1 MPHLLR
7 VPEIAANTTEAT
19 LLAWPVAENA
29 TYSRSDVIAVVE
41 TSKAVVD
48 VEAETDG
55 VVLKRLVDEGTDV
68 GVGDPI
74 AVLGEPG
81 ESVTDLAAA
90 LRQLG
95 VDGPVVAAPTNG
107 EARQF
112 ASPLARRMARDS
124 GLPLADLTG
133 TGPNGRILRRDVEQ
147 AMAGAPT
154 PANPPS
160 PPPAQAAPQPT
171 APVDYVDIPHGK
183 VRRAVAERLS
193 ESQRTVP
200 HFYLRG
206 SARVDALL
214 ALRRDLNEAGPPVRI
229 SLNDLIVKAVAR
241 AHVIVPAMNAIWT
254 TDAVRQFDTVDLA
267 VAIASERGLVTP
279 VLHSVENASVSSV
292 ALRIRDLVE
301 RAEAGRIQHRE
312 LEGGSATVTNLG
324 MYGTEDFAAIINP
337 PHASIVAVGAVRQ
350 EPIVVDGEVTVGAV
364 LRCTVSVDHRVVDGA
379 LAAEWMRAFVATLE
393 NPIQILT

>member
-1 MPHLLR
+1 VPHLLR

-147 AMAGAPT
+147 AMARTPT
-154 PANPPS
+154 PADPP
-160 PPPAQAAPQPT
+160 PT
-171 APVDYVDIPHGK
+171 APAQPVGYVDIPHGK

-193 ESQRTVP
+193 DSQRNVP

-214 ALRRDLNEAGPPVRI
+214 ALRRDLNEAGLPVRI

-254 TDAVRQFDTVDLA
+254 TDAVGQFDTVDLA

-292 ALRIRDLVE
+292 ALSIRDLVE
-301 RAEAGRIQHRE
+301 RAETGRIQHRE

-364 LRCTVSVDHRVVDGA
+364 LRCTVSVDHRAVDGA